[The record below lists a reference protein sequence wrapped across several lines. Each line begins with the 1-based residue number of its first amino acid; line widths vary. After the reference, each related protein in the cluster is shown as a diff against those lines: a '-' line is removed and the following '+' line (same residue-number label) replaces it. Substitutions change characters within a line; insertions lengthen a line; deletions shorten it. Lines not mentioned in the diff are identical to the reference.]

1 MGPRHIWKA
10 WRKLRKRHH
19 FVGGTVG
26 MSFLM
31 ASAAA
36 FGQTPAAPAQGTG
49 ETPSTGTGA
58 QSSDAIALPGVQV
71 GAQRARSYLPSNPG
85 LFRLTDTYLDIP
97 QSMTV
102 VTQDLMR
109 EQAAFTLRDSLRNV
123 TGIALQAGEGGG
135 GQGDNLS
142 LRGFSARTDIFLDG
156 IRDVGQYN
164 RDVFNLEQVDVLKG
178 PSAVYF
184 GRGSTGGVI
193 NQVSKSPQK
202 ERFYDFT
209 LSGGN
214 GPLGRGSFDLNQP
227 LGNTSMAVRFNA
239 MAEYVEPVGRD
250 YVENLRWGVAP
261 SFAWGVGTPTL
272 LTANYYYYQ
281 ENNKP
286 DYGIPTVTFPGQI
299 GGPPNVD
306 PSNYYGIVQQDF
318 EKVNLHRGTVT
329 FDHKFNENIALH
341 NIIRYQ
347 HSDRTAQVTPGG
359 ILQPIVAGQPLSSIV
374 VTRNRAG
381 RDESESILANQS
393 EALFQFNTWMLKH
406 KLVGG
411 VDVAHQTYDRTTITL
426 TPGPNTSLTDPNN
439 FPPGIFTA
447 VDGARFESKSTSVG
461 AYAVDDIQIL
471 SWLKLLAGVRFDNFD
486 TELKNFNANGT
497 LASKFDRND
506 QFWSP
511 RAAIVV
517 QPTQAQTYYFAW
529 GRSFNPSAETLNS
542 INVANQGTD
551 PEQTDSYELGAKVG
565 FFNNALGITG
575 ALFRLDKSNARTV
588 DPITGIAS
596 LDGNVRS
603 QGIELGVIGRPVPEW
618 NIFFGYTYLDTE
630 IIQGAEVGTQ
640 GKELQNAP
648 KNTLSLWTTYDFL
661 QKWQVGT
668 GIFYSSSRWAN
679 NTNTVEVPSYVRWD
693 LTGAYQVTKN
703 AGIRL
708 NIQNVMDSTYFDRV
722 HPGHVVPGDGRTFIL
737 SGNFTF

>member
-10 WRKLRKRHH
+10 WRTLRKRHH
-19 FVGGTVG
+19 LGGTVG
-26 MSFLM
+26 MSVLM
-31 ASAAA
+31 AASAA
-36 FGQTPAAPAQGTG
+36 FGQTPAAPAQGTDQ
-49 ETPSTGTGA
+49 TPSSGTGT

-109 EQAAFTLRDSLRNV
+109 EQAAFNLRDSLRNV

-202 ERFYDFT
+202 DRFYDFT

-214 GPLGRGSFDLNQP
+214 GPLGRGTLDVNQP
-227 LGNTSMAVRFNA
+227 IGDTMAIRLNA
-239 MAEYVEPVGRD
+239 MGQYNSPVDRD
-250 YVENLRWGVAP
+250 YVDFLRFGVAP
-261 SFAWGVGTPTL
+261 TFAWGIGTPTL
-272 LTANYYYYQ
+272 VTASYYYYQ
-281 ENNKP
+281 EENQP
-286 DYGIPTVTFPGQI
+286 DRGIPTVTFPGQI
-299 GGPPNVD
+299 GGPPDVD
-306 PSNYYGIVQQDF
+306 PSNYYGLVQQD
-318 EKVNLHRGTVT
+318 EESVHLHRGTLT
-329 FDHKFNENIALH
+329 IDHKFNDSIAVH
-341 NIIRYQ
+341 NITRYQ
-347 HSDRTAQVTPGG
+347 WSDRFSKVTPGG
-359 ILQPIVAGQPLSSIV
+359 ILTPLTPGQPLSSIV
-374 VTRNRAG
+374 VTRSRAG
-381 RDESESILANQS
+381 RDENESIMANQA
-393 EALFQFNTWMLKH
+393 EALFKFDTWFLKH
-406 KLVGG
+406 KLVAGI
-411 VDVAHQTYDRTTITL
+411 DLAHQTYNRQTLTL
-426 TPGPNTSLTDPNN
+426 TPGPDTSLTDPDN
-439 FPPGIFTA
+439 FPPGIYST
-447 VDGARFESKSTSVG
+447 VDGARFKSSALSEGFYLVN
-461 AYAVDDIQIL
+461 DMQIL
-471 SWLKLLAGVRFDNFD
+471 PWLKMLYGSRFDNFD
-486 TELKNFNANGT
+486 TDLTNFNADGSTAST
-497 LASKFDRND
+497 LSRND
-506 QFWSP
+506 QFFSP
-511 RAAIVV
+511 RAALVV
-517 QPTQAQTYYFAW
+517 QPTPAQTYYFAW

-551 PEQTDSYELGAKVG
+551 PERSDSYELGAKVG
-565 FFNNALGITG
+565 FFNNALGLTG
-575 ALFRLDKSNARTV
+575 ALFRIDKTNARTV
-588 DPITGIAS
+588 DPITGIAT

-603 QGIELGVIGRPVPEW
+603 QGIELGLVGRPLPEW

-640 GKELQNAP
+640 GNELQNAP

-679 NTNTVEVPSYVRWD
+679 NTNTVQVPGYVRWD

-703 AGIRL
+703 AGVRL
-708 NIQNVMDSTYFDRV
+708 NIQNVMDTTYYDQA
-722 HPGHVVPGDGRTFIL
+722 HPGHVIPGDGRTFIL